1 MCNQRDLVRE
11 QMLDCLYDE
20 ASPSDRRE
28 MERHLESC
36 DTCRLEIRSL
46 RRVRE
51 DLLAWDVPEQSSVW
65 TPFAPVAVIPW
76 FRQVPSWAMAVAASV
91 MFVVGVAGGGVG
103 ASLVGS
109 DRAFTARTP
118 APSSV
123 ANVPELSGTSQARSQ
138 IGPDQIGPDQIDPD
152 QIDPEMIGSMV
163 RTALT
168 KSGYDP
174 LRSATPVSRTSSGP
188 MRPDPAMRK
197 QLEDFAQSL
206 IGSSEARQWE
216 AIQQYLLKVA
226 NENEWQRRDDA
237 RRINALTVQVEQ
249 LQAGLNQVALQL
261 TRVQ

>member
-1 MCNQRDLVRE
+1 
-11 QMLDCLYDE
+11 
-20 ASPSDRRE
+20 
-28 MERHLESC
+28 
-36 DTCRLEIRSL
+36 
-46 RRVRE
+46 
-51 DLLAWDVPEQSSVW
+51 
-65 TPFAPVAVIPW
+65 
-76 FRQVPSWAMAVAASV
+76 
-91 MFVVGVAGGGVG
+91 
-103 ASLVGS
+103 
-109 DRAFTARTP
+109 
-118 APSSV
+118 
-123 ANVPELSGTSQARSQ
+123 
-138 IGPDQIGPDQIDPD
+138 
-152 QIDPEMIGSMV
+152 MV

>member
-138 IGPDQIGPDQIDPD
+138 IGPDQI
-152 QIDPEMIGSMV
+152 DPEMIGSMV